1 MRAFVASQDVEKVL
15 RFVAF
20 ISLEHS
26 FVPTTS
32 IIAKLIDSCRG
43 GGVYITP
50 AHLHALKT
58 KKFDF

>member
-20 ISLEHS
+20 ISPEHS
-26 FVPTTS
+26 FVPTS

-43 GGVYITP
+43 GVYITL

>member
-26 FVPTTS
+26 FVPTS
-32 IIAKLIDSCRG
+32 IIAKLIDSSAAVAC
-43 GGVYITP
+43 VS
-50 AHLHALKT
+50 L
-58 KKFDF
+58 